1 MFHKGNK
8 NGNQLIR
15 HGQIPSVSCR
25 LQWSLL
31 KPTVCSHSVLSELN
45 RPGRSW
51 HSQNRQTEA
60 SSSLTGLAFMSA
72 DAYWTLDRAAEWL
85 ARRIAPPHGAQVCGA
100 DWPRPVSGI
109 FWIPAAVPDTGVKR
123 SRRGWF
129 GSLKGRFWSGVG
141 GKSTKS
147 AAWHSGRGY
156 HRFLTLH
163 RSGHPALLG
172 QHQQQPVWLVSN
184 SCPAAARAQ
193 LSARM

>member
-15 HGQIPSVSCR
+15 HGQTPSVSCR
-25 LQWSLL
+25 SQWSLL

-45 RPGRSW
+45 RPGQSW
-51 HSQNRQTEA
+51 HSQSRQTEA
-60 SSSLTGLAFMSA
+60 SSSLTGLEFMSA
-72 DAYWTLDRAAEWL
+72 DAYWTLDRLDALPLHA
-85 ARRIAPPHGAQVCGA
+85 GAQVCGA

-109 FWIPAAVPDTGVKR
+109 FWIPAAVPDTEVKR

-129 GSLKGRFWSGVG
+129 GSLKGCFWSGVG

-147 AAWHSGRGY
+147 AAWHWGRGY
-156 HRFLTLH
+156 RRFLTLH